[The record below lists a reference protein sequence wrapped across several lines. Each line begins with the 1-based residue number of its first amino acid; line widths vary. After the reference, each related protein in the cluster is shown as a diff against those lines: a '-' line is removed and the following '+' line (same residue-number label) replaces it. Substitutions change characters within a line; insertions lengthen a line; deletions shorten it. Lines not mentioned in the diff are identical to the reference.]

1 MVLVASNTGE
11 NDSAPYFRS
20 RFSSKL
26 HVFLKTVR
34 AKQKIDFFFSDR
46 KRQDSSSALGFS
58 QFPPYRLRHRG
69 EGGKEG
75 GRIMGGKELGSI
87 REEGTGDTK
96 SSRIKK
102 ESDSRA
108 WS

>member
-1 MVLVASNTGE
+1 MLVVSNTGE

-20 RFSSKL
+20 WFSSWL
-26 HVFLKTVR
+26 HVFFKTVR
-34 AKQKIDFFFSDR
+34 AKQKIDFFFSPIQTDR

-75 GRIMGGKELGSI
+75 GRIMGGKE
-87 REEGTGDTK
+87 RRWAK
-96 SSRIKK
+96 
-102 ESDSRA
+102 
-108 WS
+108 